1 MTAKKLPVGIENFEE
16 IRKQDFYYVDKTG
29 LIVDLLASWGKVN
42 LFTRPRRFGKTLNMS
57 MLKCFFEIGGD
68 KSIFEGLTI
77 SRENALCE
85 TYMGKYPVVFVSLK
99 GVDGLTFKDVYERL
113 RVVIRSEA
121 FRLGVLRDSTA
132 ISSEEK
138 SAYIRIIE
146 EKDTS
151 SDIVDS
157 LKMLCILLE
166 KHYGQKVIL
175 LIDEYDV
182 PLDKAYAHGYYEQMI
197 DLIRAMF
204 GAALKTN
211 DSLFFAVL
219 TGCLRVS
226 KESIFTGLNN
236 LMVHSISDTSFDEY
250 FGFTDAEVGKMLA
263 DYGLESHHAEARAWY
278 DGYRFGGQ
286 DVYCPWDVIN
296 YCYALRASEN
306 AKPKAYWM
314 NTSGNDMVRRL
325 ISKGTD
331 GTTQVEIE
339 RLIAGETITKTLN
352 ENLTH
357 NEIDANIGNIWSLL
371 YMTGYLTVADYPDGN
386 RYELKIPNYEVRQIF
401 TQQVLEWF
409 NDKARAETDKLSELY
424 TAFETGDAA
433 TITEFLNS
441 QLLDTVSFYDAHES
455 FYHGFLLAL
464 LSTCANW
471 RVTSNA
477 ETGKGRSDIIVE
489 RKDRK
494 IGFVVE
500 VKDVKDEGKL
510 DNACEVAMKQ
520 IEEKDYTAILRRYR
534 VKEIWTYGIAFWD
547 KECRVAAKCIAQ

>member
-29 LIVDLLASWGKVN
+29 LIVDLLAGWGKVN
-42 LFTRPRRFGKTLNMS
+42 LFTRPRCFGKTLNMS

-68 KSIFEGLTI
+68 KSIFDGLTI

-85 TYMGKYPVVFVSLK
+85 TYMGKYPVVFISLK
-99 GVDGLTFKDVYERL
+99 GVDGLTFDLAYQALCGIVVEEFSRL
-113 RVVIRSEA
+113 RFLTDSDKLAADEKQYLEKMLKGKYEEADIR
-121 FRLGVLRDSTA
+121 G
-132 ISSEEK
+132 
-138 SAYIRIIE
+138 
-146 EKDTS
+146 
-151 SDIVDS
+151 S
-157 LKMLCILLE
+157 LKKLSILLE
-166 KHYGQKVIL
+166 KRCGQKVIL

-296 YCYALRASEN
+296 YCYALRASEH

-314 NTSGNDMVRRL
+314 NTSDNDMVRRL

-409 NDKARAETDKLSELY
+409 NDKARAETDKLSDLY
-424 TAFETGDAA
+424 AAFETGDAA

-441 QLLDTVSFYDAHES
+441 QLLDTVSFYDANES

-471 RVTSNA
+471 RVSSNA

-510 DNACEVAMKQ
+510 DHACEAAMKQ

-547 KECRVAAKCIAQ
+547 KECRVAAKCIAR

>member
-68 KSIFEGLTI
+68 KSIFDGLTI

-99 GVDGLTFKDVYERL
+99 GVDGLTFKDAYERL

-132 ISSEEK
+132 ISAEEK

-296 YCYALRASEN
+296 YCYALRASEH

-409 NDKARAETDKLSELY
+409 NDKARAETDKLSDLY
-424 TAFETGDAA
+424 AAFETGNVT

-510 DNACEVAMKQ
+510 EHACEAAMRQ
-520 IEEKDYTAILRRYR
+520 IEEKDYTAVLRRYR

-547 KECRVAAKCIAQ
+547 KECRVVAKCIAR